1 MTNNLLEIFE
11 KSRGVVIV
19 LFVPQRLK
27 SALVFA
33 FKVLLCDAIITNSG
47 RNLLTVDTNL
57 LHIALFFHVLA

>member
-11 KSRGVVIV
+11 KSRGVVII
-19 LFVPQRLK
+19 LFVLQRLE
-27 SALVFA
+27 STLVFA